1 MESYALLRRSIIFLT
16 VFCGCPISTTAVLFL
31 FLISWSFQCQ
41 KDIFFKLL
49 PLKWSKLERFFKFI
63 AKIKVNFTDCCI
75 FIFFFVEN
83 EFPIIALLTWT
94 PTEPHPPPSPTLFW
108 SCPVALRDLSQY
120 KDASSVQL
128 ITFIDRRACF
138 Y

>member
-1 MESYALLRRSIIFLT
+1 MESYTLLRRSIIFLT

-41 KDIFFKLL
+41 NDIFFKLL
-49 PLKWSKLERFFKFI
+49 PIKWSKIQRFFKCI
-63 AKIKVNFTDCCI
+63 VKIKGNFIDCCI
-75 FIFFFVEN
+75 FIFFFCWKWISN
-83 EFPIIALLTWT
+83 YSSTKMN
-94 PTEPHPPPSPTLFW
+94 PPPSPTLFW

-138 Y
+138 H